1 MLLILAAS
9 LLASTAAASTA
20 AASTAAA
27 KCTSYVDMFDTNAQ
41 GLQGIIPELSPV
53 DRSATG
59 ALEYSA
65 LDYITGPGLLIV
77 TPPSQPNVIG
87 TGALSEL
94 REGANPGWSVR
105 KTSDNGMPT
114 ATTFNQK
121 SIYYLCVVNLQNSLA
136 PPTTCTI
143 QASGVRN
150 DGRTVIQELVFN
162 PGPNQDI
169 PGNFSFAE
177 FTPSEDW
184 TNLTRVDLQLV
195 NTDFL
200 VPGTALI
207 FDNNAYEA
215 CD

>member
-1 MLLILAAS
+1 
-9 LLASTAAASTA
+9 
-20 AASTAAA
+20 
-27 KCTSYVDMFDTNAQ
+27 MFDTNAQ
-41 GLQGIIPELSPV
+41 GLQGVIPELSPV
-53 DRSATG
+53 DKSATG

-65 LDYITGPGLLIV
+65 LDYVTGPGLLVV

-87 TGALSEL
+87 AGALSEL

-121 SIYYLCVVNLQNSLA
+121 SIYYVCVINLQNSVA

-143 QASGVRN
+143 QASGVRT